1 MKRKR
6 TALFAVPVSGGTV
19 RVTSIGV
26 SEETAMPTSCITV
39 RRNSQ
44 DGVYS
49 YHVAEAHPSGQV
61 DKVILWRTLDGY
73 FGEITFQNERPSISF
88 DGYNNWSLLKNDL
101 MICLHEEL
109 QCPEFDEGSRLRPP
123 LPRRFQDFR

>member
-1 MKRKR
+1 
-6 TALFAVPVSGGTV
+6 
-19 RVTSIGV
+19 
-26 SEETAMPTSCITV
+26 MPASCITV
-39 RRNSQ
+39 RRSSE

-49 YHVAEAHPSGQV
+49 YHVAEAHPAGQV

-73 FGEITFQNERPSISF
+73 FGEITYQNGGPSIPF

-101 MICLHEEL
+101 MIYLYEEL

-123 LPRRFQDFR
+123 LFRRFQDFR

>member
-1 MKRKR
+1 
-6 TALFAVPVSGGTV
+6 
-19 RVTSIGV
+19 
-26 SEETAMPTSCITV
+26 MPTSCITV

-49 YHVAEAHPSGQV
+49 YPVAEAHPSGQV

-123 LPRRFQDFR
+123 LLRRFQDFR